1 VIAVGLDE
9 VRALAPGRLTAAP
22 GAERVTG
29 IAIDSRRVRP
39 GDLCVAVG
47 PGAEFAD
54 AALAGGAAAALV
66 PDDAFGA
73 LAALGGAVRD
83 RSSATVIGITGST
96 GKTSTKDILAALL
109 RPHLRTIAA
118 EEGFNNELGLPL
130 TLARLE
136 PETEVLVAEMGMRG
150 LGQIAELCRVAKPDV
165 GVITGV
171 GPVHLELL
179 GDVETVAR
187 AKAEVVESLPP
198 GGTAIV
204 PVAVPELEPHLRRDD
219 IEIVRFGPGA
229 DVRLERWEPPLLV
242 ADVVGE
248 RVELRVPFTARHQ
261 AGNTLAALA
270 AYRALGLPLER
281 AAEGAADIVFSRWR
295 CEESELPDGV
305 LLINDAYN
313 ANPVSMRAA
322 LEHLVERAAGRRTVA
337 VLGEMAELGLG
348 APAFHREVGEAARS
362 VGADVVVAVGGE
374 LAEEYR
380 ADVRARNAAEAA
392 DLVRGLIR
400 PGDVVLVKASR
411 AAGLE
416 TVAEV
421 LAGVP
426 A

>member
-1 VIAVGLDE
+1 MPLTLDE
-9 VRALAPGRLTAAP
+9 VRALAPGRLSAAP

-39 GDLCVAVG
+39 GDLFVAVG
-47 PGAEFAD
+47 RGAQFTD
-54 AALAGGAAAALV
+54 AALEGGAAAALV
-66 PDDAFGA
+66 PDDAFTA

-83 RSSATVIGITGST
+83 RGSATVIGITGST

-109 RPHLRTIAA
+109 RPHVRVVAA

-150 LGQIAELCRVAKPDV
+150 VGQIAELCRVARPDI
-165 GVITGV
+165 GVITGI

-179 GDVETVAR
+179 GDVATVAR

-204 PVAVPELEPHLRRDD
+204 PAGVAELEPHLRRDD
-219 IEIVRFGPGA
+219 VDVVRFGPGG
-229 DVRLERWEPPLLV
+229 DVRLAQWEPPLLV
-242 ADVVGE
+242 ADVAGE
-248 RVELRVPFTARHQ
+248 PVELRVPFTARHQ
-261 AGNTLAALA
+261 ASNTLAALA
-270 AYRALGLPLER
+270 AYRALGLPLDR
-281 AAEGAADIVFSRWR
+281 AAEGAADIAFSRWR
-295 CEESELPDGV
+295 CEETELPEGV

-322 LEHLVERAAGRRTVA
+322 LEHLVERAGGRRTVA
-337 VLGEMAELGLG
+337 VLGEMAELGAG
-348 APAFHREVGEAARS
+348 APGFHREVGEAARRRG
-362 VGADVVVAVGGE
+362 VDLVVAVGGA

-380 ADVRARNAAEAA
+380 ADVRAGDAAEAA
-392 DLVRGLIR
+392 ELVRGLLE

-416 TVAEV
+416 TLAEA